1 MAIKVVCPQGHR
13 LVAEDRFAGK
23 KVRCPHCQAIVVIP
37 AGTTSRA
44 ADSTSAIRASPSPS
58 SSPPPPAA
66 TTGTAPP
73 AGQKKPAGSPP
84 AKPPPKPPEE
94 EVLIAQVEEIPEPVE
109 QTQQAAP
116 EEVIEATLE
125 VSEEE
130 LADLQLRPP
139 APSAPLP
146 ARRPLPDDEPES
158 RPRRRRPPPV
168 EEDDEDEDIPRPR
181 RRRSSAVREQMRR
194 TCLGLRLYAL
204 GLLLS
209 LIAMGLGLLTMILGP
224 LVIGSVF
231 ASGGIS
237 AGTWGL
243 AFLVMIVNWIVYGC
257 YIAGVILSLVGTIFC
272 LFVPERTGGKVF
284 VILSVVLFW
293 FMPLGNL
300 FFLLFLRRLAHY
312 LREWGMGEEA
322 MSILMMSLVIGVSTP
337 VVFVLLFLLFQLL
350 YSALGVE
357 VSMVLSIILGMV
369 FFITLIVMCIKL
381 VLRQLALVDSL
392 RKSLAAA
399 YNLKDA

>member
-1 MAIKVVCPQGHR
+1 MAIKVVCPQGHH

-37 AGTTSRA
+37 ARTPSRA
-44 ADSTSAIRASPSPS
+44 VDSTSAIRASPSPS
-58 SSPPPPAA
+58 SSPPSPAA

-116 EEVIEATLE
+116 EEVVEATLE

-130 LADLQLRPP
+130 LEDLQLRPP

-158 RPRRRRPPPV
+158 RPRRRRPLPV

-181 RRRSSAVREQMRR
+181 RRRSSAVREQMRH
-194 TCLGLRLYAL
+194 TCMGLRLYAL
-204 GLLLS
+204 GLLLA
-209 LIAMGLGLLTMILGP
+209 LIAIGLGLLTLILVP
-224 LVIGSVF
+224 LVIGSVL
-231 ASGGIS
+231 ASGGTS
-237 AGTWGL
+237 VGTWVL
-243 AFLVMIVNWIVYGC
+243 ALLVKILNWIVYGC
-257 YIAGVILSLVGTIFC
+257 YITGVILSLVGTIFC
-272 LFVPERTGGKVF
+272 LFVPERTGSKVF
-284 VILSVVLFW
+284 VILSVVFFW
-293 FMPLGNL
+293 FVPLGNF
-300 FFLLFLRRLAHY
+300 FFLLFLRRLARY
-312 LREWGMGEEA
+312 LREWGMEKEA
-322 MSILMMSLVIGVSTP
+322 MSILMISLIIGVSTP
-337 VVFVLLFLLFQLL
+337 VLFLMLFLLFPLL
-350 YSALGVE
+350 HSTLGIKVG
-357 VSMVLSIILGMV
+357 MVLSIIFGMAI
-369 FFITLIVMCIKL
+369 FITLIVMCIKL
-381 VLRQLALVDSL
+381 MLRQLALVDSL